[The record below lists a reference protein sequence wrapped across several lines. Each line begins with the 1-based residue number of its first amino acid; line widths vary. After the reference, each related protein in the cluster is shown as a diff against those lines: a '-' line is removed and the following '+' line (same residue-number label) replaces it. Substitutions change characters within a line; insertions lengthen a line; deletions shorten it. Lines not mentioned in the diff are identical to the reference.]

1 MAEWYVERLVR
12 ADDLSRDIGSTVITI
27 PVGGGVG
34 TSVFAVSKLKRIEM
48 IINVRIVDTEP
59 KVSDIYT
66 PQAWFITGTSIV
78 GISLGGATGTSVT
91 LQTDV
96 LGY

>member
-1 MAEWYVERLVR
+1 MAERRLIR
-12 ADDLSRDIGSTVITI
+12 ASDLSKKTGSTVVNI
-27 PVGGGVG
+27 PIGGGTG
-34 TSVFAVSKLKRIEM
+34 TSVFNVPGLAKIEM

-59 KVSDIYT
+59 KVSDVYA
-66 PQAWFITGTSIV
+66 PQTWFVTGTSIV